1 MAEVEEEIIPT
12 SNQSTPSTNDCE
24 KDTIADDANSPAPAM
39 DNSTLKDEKDST
51 LQNEENS
58 KSDDEK
64 ISILDESKSMWK
76 LISGSALLAT
86 MCCLPSVV
94 LVLFG
99 LASVSSAAALSDSL
113 YWGLDGYYWFR
124 PALSLLSI
132 GLVITGLVIYF
143 RSKGICTIEQA
154 KRERKRII
162 NISLVVLIT
171 SYLLYLVFNFVI
183 LTEIGIALGLPWQES
198 RFWTK

>member
-1 MAEVEEEIIPT
+1 MSE
-12 SNQSTPSTNDCE
+12 SGE
-24 KDTIADDANSPAPAM
+24 KSLSHSEQKAS
-39 DNSTLKDEKDST
+39 
-51 LQNEENS
+51 
-58 KSDDEK
+58 SDPEQL
-64 ISILDESKSMWK
+64 SLLDESKSMWK
-76 LISGSALLAT
+76 LISGSAVLAS

-99 LASVSSAAALSDSL
+99 LASVSTAAAVSDTL
-113 YWGLDGYYWFR
+113 YWGLDGYQWFR
-124 PALSLLSI
+124 PAVSALSLILIIS
-132 GLVITGLVIYF
+132 GLVVYF

-162 NISLVVLIT
+162 NISLTVLIS
-171 SYLLYLVFNFVI
+171 SYLLYLVFNYVI